1 MITASDAFMRQLYD
15 SPGPFYQL
23 VDITLTNGTTF
34 SLDNSRLWDCGI
46 TIEDSVCGS
55 EDKLEV
61 GAAIINKATIT
72 INNIDD
78 YFTEY
83 DFNGAQVV
91 PYVGLTLTGSGTVE
105 RYQKGV
111 FNVDETSYD
120 GSIITLTCLDRMS
133 LFDTQYSTAL
143 SGSTT
148 CTAIVQEIAQRH
160 SITVDSYTWDNGIAV
175 TIPEDVSTITDR
187 EMLSYVAQ
195 ICGVYA
201 RMSRTGTLQFGW
213 FNSSF
218 THQAVTDYDGGF
230 LSNYQTGDTLDG
242 GSFWSGGDTADGG
255 SFSWGTADA
264 HYVTG
269 LWSKDVSVDEVLITG
284 VNVTCE
290 QTAADG
296 TISDVTYSSG
306 TTGYVI
312 GIENNPLVTT
322 ANGQVIATYLGGI
335 LNGMHY
341 RKASITH
348 LCDPTFEAGDVAT
361 FRDGK
366 GYEYNCLVSKTTFR
380 VNSEQQT
387 VSSGESVKRQNATR
401 YSVETKNYTE
411 LRNKIVAEVQ
421 ERASQISDLSTR
433 IANAGGLYYTEE
445 TVGGATIHYLHDKP
459 ELEDSQ
465 IVMVLNDIG
474 FSMSDDGGQ
483 TWSVSMQVDGTFI
496 ANLLSVEGINADW
509 INVGTLN
516 GITAILESGSVGG
529 WTINA
534 NAIYKDRVDPNDSNI
549 IYRTY
554 LQGPIANNPASTW
567 FISAQKSTNGGS
579 SFVGEAYMTAEGGA
593 WFSKILRDLYIQGSI
608 TFSDNDND
616 GLIFYHCGP
625 NDYTISLRKMT
636 TASTA
641 EAVSLYDNTN
651 NKIVWSYDYLDQC
664 FHTQTVFYSHKM
676 IYAMLG
682 MTGEICQIFIR
693 CPSSTGHG
701 GRNAMFRN
709 DGNNLYLLLTDPYTE
724 DAWNSFRPF
733 TVNLSTGSCVI
744 TGTISSSD
752 RNMKHEIADL
762 DERFL
767 DFFDR
772 LKPVGFKWNNGTSG
786 RKHAGFIAQ
795 DVKEAMDA
803 SGISAME
810 FAGYVEMEDMDGNS
824 CGLRYDQFI
833 PILTKKVQEQQ
844 KVIDSQQAKIDD
856 LEARLK
862 ALEAKLL

>member
-1 MITASDAFMRQLYD
+1 MRQLYD

-421 ERASQISDLSTR
+421 ERASQINDLSTQ

-459 ELEDSQ
+459 ELDESQ

-516 GITAILESGSVGG
+516 GVAAILESGSISG
-529 WTINA
+529 WTIGDTS
-534 NAIYKDRVDPNDSNI
+534 IYKDRADPNDPNT
-549 IYRTY
+549 IYRTH
-554 LQGPIANNPASTW
+554 LQAPLVSNPSGTW
-567 FISAQKSTNGGS
+567 FVSSQISHDGGNTFNS
-579 SFVGEAYMTAEGGA
+579 GCFFRADGGA
-593 WFSKILRDLYIQGSI
+593 WFNYLLNSPEIRGMLQFIANSEYGLDFKKCGVNQINVVLTKCTTSTSKAVRLRD
-608 TFSDNDND
+608 
-616 GLIFYHCGP
+616 
-625 NDYTISLRKMT
+625 
-636 TASTA
+636 
-641 EAVSLYDNTN
+641 VTN
-651 NKIVWSYDYLDQC
+651 NADVWSYDSVNHYFNVSQ
-664 FHTQTVFYSHKM
+664 VMESEKM
-676 IYAMLG
+676 IYADIG
-682 MTGEICQIFIR
+682 TNQGNIFFR
-693 CPSSTGHG
+693 YPSSEASTKPY
-701 GRNAMFRN
+701 NSFVRN
-709 DGNNLYLLLTDPYTE
+709 DGGYTYLLLTDWDGET
-724 DAWNSFRPF
+724 WNSYRPIS
-733 TVNLSTGSCVI
+733 VDNRTGSAII

-752 RNMKHEIADL
+752 RRKKHDIAEL

-772 LKPVGFKWNNGTSG
+772 LTPVGFKWNNGTSG
-786 RKHAGFIAQ
+786 RQHAGFIAQ

-833 PILTKKVQEQQ
+833 PVLTKKVQEQQ
-844 KVIDSQQAKIDD
+844 RVIDEQQARIDD

-862 ALEAKLL
+862 AIEAKLL

>member
-1 MITASDAFMRQLYD
+1 MRQLYD

-641 EAVSLYDNTN
+641 EAVALYDNTN

-664 FHTQTVFYSHKM
+664 FHTQTVFYSHNM
-676 IYAMLG
+676 VYAMLG
-682 MTGEICQIFIR
+682 QTDEVGQMFIR
-693 CPSSTGHG
+693 CPSGSPYGYNTI
-701 GRNAMFRN
+701 FRS
-709 DGNNLYLLLTDPYTE
+709 DGKDFYILLTNANVE
-724 DAWNSFRPF
+724 SSWNSYRPF
-733 TVNLSTGSCVI
+733 RIDLATGSCAI

-752 RNMKHEIADL
+752 RNKKHDIQEL

-772 LKPVGFKWNNGTSG
+772 LTPVGFKWNNGTSG
-786 RKHAGFIAQ
+786 RQHAGFIAQ
-795 DVKEAMDA
+795 DVKDALDA
-803 SGISAME
+803 SGIDTSE
-810 FAGYVEMEDMDGNS
+810 FAGYVEMEDMDGKS

-833 PILTKKVQEQQ
+833 PVLTKKVQEQQ
-844 KVIDSQQAKIDD
+844 RVIDEQQARIDD

-862 ALEAKLL
+862 AIEAKLL